1 MASLLDHQRELL
13 QECGI
18 STDGMNSSEIVER
31 SRAVLDAADRYRL
44 QAEAPVLDEHV
55 SDEFQ
60 LKDAEAT
67 MHTMMAEPYLTHLPS
82 LTGGTGYEE
91 VRRFHK
97 YHFIPGW
104 PLDVEVTPISRTVGQ
119 GQVVDE
125 LIVGF
130 THDREMDA
138 ILPGIKPTGKWV
150 ELPHAVVVGLKDGKV
165 AYEHIYW
172 DQGSALYQLGLLP
185 EGLPVVGAEAAQRL
199 RDPRSVTANRLMA
212 RWAESEGKD

>member
-1 MASLLDHQRELL
+1 MTSLPDHQRKLL
-13 QECGI
+13 EECGL
-18 STDGMNSSEIVER
+18 SVDGMSSAEIAGR
-31 SRAVLDAADRYRL
+31 ARAVLSAADRYRL
-44 QAEAPVLDEHV
+44 QAEAPVLDEHI

-60 LKDAEAT
+60 LKDAGAT
-67 MHTMMAEPYLTHLPS
+67 MRTMTAEPYLTHVPT
-82 LTGGTGYEE
+82 LTGGTGHEE
-91 VRRFHK
+91 VRRFYG

-104 PLDVEVTPISRTVGQ
+104 PPDVEVTPISRTVGQ
-119 GQVVDE
+119 GRVVDE

-138 ILPGIKPTGKWV
+138 ILPGVEPTGRRV
-150 ELPHAVVVGLKDGKV
+150 ELPHAVVVGLENGKV

-199 RDPRSVTANRLMA
+199 RDPRPVPANRLMA
-212 RWAESEGKD
+212 RWAESEEKD